1 MDAMRRATMVLAV
14 LAAALS
20 PGVAAAQSSPVPSTP
35 VVVLKV
41 EGAIDRTLMSYLED
55 RLAAGEQRG
64 AVIVLQLNTSG
75 SLNEDGLAL
84 ASRVAAMR
92 VPVIAWVGPVP
103 AHASGAGLLLLYAA
117 ALGAVAPGSQTG
129 PLDPVDLGHPDAR
142 DVNVAQTIRGWLD
155 AHGRSAQL
163 TQLDSALPA
172 QSALNLGVA
181 QVVASSVP
189 DLLNRVDGKTVQTL
203 SGSQTLQTRIATNE
217 QEAAER
223 TVDIAFENMGPLRR
237 TVHAVSSPSM
247 VYFLFVIGLAC
258 LAFEV
263 TQPGFG
269 FAGFAGAGMVG
280 LGALG
285 LWAVP
290 PAWGWFALMIGG
302 IGLMAVD
309 VRLRNLGLATAAG
322 LLAFGVGSVLAWHG
336 MARTIW
342 ISPWLIGGA
351 ILASVLYY
359 GFALTVAIQSR
370 DRIVN
375 TQRGLIGLIGEAR
388 GRLAPEG
395 PVYVKGAMWRGRAA
409 GEPIQQGARIRVRG
423 IEGLV
428 LKVEA
433 EADPGQ
439 DPGQHPHAGEPHP
452 AAG

>member
-1 MDAMRRATMVLAV
+1 MNGMRRVTMVLAV

-20 PGVAAAQSSPVPSTP
+20 TGVAVAQPAPASAPSTP

-55 RLAAGEQRG
+55 RLAAAEQRG
-64 AVIVLQLNTSG
+64 AVVVLQLNTSG
-75 SLNEDGLAL
+75 SLNQDGLAL
-84 ASRVAAMR
+84 AGRVAAMR

-103 AHASGAGLLLLYAA
+103 AKASGAGLLLLYAS

-129 PLDPVDLGHPDAR
+129 PLDPIDLGQPGAR
-142 DVNVAQTIRGWLD
+142 DPTVARTIEGWLA

-163 TQLDSALPA
+163 THLDAALPA
-172 QSALNLGVA
+172 QGALDLGAAEVVSA
-181 QVVASSVP
+181 SVP
-189 DLLNRVDGKTVQTL
+189 DLLDRVDGRRVITTAGPRTL
-203 SGSQTLQTRIATNE
+203 STRIATTE
-217 QEAAER
+217 QQAAQH
-223 TVDIAFENMGPLRR
+223 TVDIRFENMGPVGR

-247 VYFLFVIGLAC
+247 VYFLLVIGLAC
-258 LAFEV
+258 LAFEI

-269 FAGFAGAGMVG
+269 FAGFAGVGMIG
-280 LGALG
+280 LGGLG

-290 PAWGWFALMIGG
+290 PTWGWFALMIAG
-302 IGLMAVD
+302 IVLMTVD
-309 VRLRNLGLATAAG
+309 VRLRKLGLATGAG
-322 LLAFGVGSVLAWHG
+322 LLAFGAGSVLAWHG
-336 MARTIW
+336 VARAIQ
-342 ISPWLIGGA
+342 ISPWLVGGA

-375 TQRGLIGLIGEAR
+375 TQRGLIGLVGEAR

-433 EADPGQ
+433 EPEPG
-439 DPGQHPHAGEPHP
+439 GERPHAGEPQP
-452 AAG
+452 ATT